1 MARTA
6 TTRAPAGTVLLF
18 HGDERFLIDEAA
30 RSALDAWRPELV
42 SDFGFDTLEGTGL
55 TAARLQDSILQLPFL
70 DPYRAV
76 FVRMLPATRAES
88 MAPALPD
95 IPPTTR
101 LLITVAGRL
110 SPGNKLVKAVPTA
123 GGTAPEMQHLKG
135 RALTPAPPRL
145 VRAGGGR
152 VSPGNKLVKAVTP
165 AGGTAPEMQHLKG
178 RALSDWTTRR
188 AVEVHGLTPVI
199 AAQVVRV
206 TPPDLSVVDSELSKL
221 AAYKASGS
229 KLTSEAITELL
240 AGGREDE
247 IFKLTDN
254 LLPHPPPQAMQIA
267 RGLTRG
273 GLQPTTVAYRMARH
287 VALVLEVHAR
297 QERGE
302 SLQQVQDV
310 MAERRFV
317 LQKPCDTAQNAD
329 PDRLE
334 AALRA
339 IRDYEWEVK
348 SGQVDAE
355 WGLDVLLTRL

>member
-6 TTRAPAGTVLLF
+6 TSRVATATGTVLLL
-18 HGDERFLIDEAA
+18 HGEERFLIDELAT
-30 RSALDAWRPELV
+30 STLNAWKADLV
-42 SDFGFDTLEGTGL
+42 SDFGLDTIEGAGL
-55 TAARLQDSILQLPFL
+55 TAARLQDSVLQLPFL

-88 MAPALPD
+88 VAPALSD

-101 LLITVAGRL
+101 LLVTVAGRL
-110 SPGNKLVKAVPTA
+110 G
-123 GGTAPEMQHLKG
+123 
-135 RALTPAPPRL
+135 
-145 VRAGGGR
+145 
-152 VSPGNKLVKAVTP
+152 PGNKLVKAVTT
-165 AGGTAPEMQHLKG
+165 AGGTAQEMQHLKG

-188 AVEVHGLTPVI
+188 AVDVHGLTPAI

-221 AAYKASGS
+221 AAYRASGS
-229 KLTSEAITELL
+229 KLTAEAVTELL

-254 LLPHPPPQAMQIA
+254 LLPHPTPQAMQIA

-287 VALVLEVHAR
+287 VALVLEVRAR
-297 QERGE
+297 QDRGE
-302 SLQQVQDV
+302 SLSQVQDV
-310 MAERRFV
+310 MSEHRFV
-317 LQKPCDTAQNAD
+317 IQKAYDTAQNAD

>member
-1 MARTA
+1 VPRTA
-6 TTRAPAGTVLLF
+6 SARATTVLLL

-30 RSALDAWRPELV
+30 HSTLEAWKPELV

-55 TAARLQDSILQLPFL
+55 TGARLQDSILQLPFL

-88 MAPALPD
+88 MAPALAD

-101 LLITVAGRL
+101 LLVTVAGRL
-110 SPGNKLVKAVPTA
+110 G
-123 GGTAPEMQHLKG
+123 
-135 RALTPAPPRL
+135 
-145 VRAGGGR
+145 
-152 VSPGNKLVKAVTP
+152 PGNKLVKAVTS
-165 AGGTAPEMQHLKG
+165 AGGTAQEMQHLKG

-188 AVEVHGLTPVI
+188 AVDIYGLTPTI

-221 AAYKASGS
+221 AAYRASGS
-229 KLTSEAITELL
+229 KLTGEAVTELL

-254 LLPHPPPQAMQIA
+254 LLPHPTPQAMQIA
-267 RGLTRG
+267 RGLTRN

-287 VALVLEVHAR
+287 VALVLEVRAR

-302 SLQQVQDV
+302 SLSQVQDG
-310 MAERRFV
+310 MAEHRFV
-317 LQKPCDTAQNAD
+317 VQKAYDAAQNVD

>member
-1 MARTA
+1 MPRAATQRAAGGTA
-6 TTRAPAGTVLLF
+6 LLL
-18 HGDERFLIDEAA
+18 HGDERFLIDELA
-30 RSALDAWRPELV
+30 SSTLEAWKADLV
-42 SDFGFDTLEGTGL
+42 SDFGLDTVEGTGL

-70 DPYRAV
+70 DPHRAV

-88 MAPALPD
+88 MAPALAD

-110 SPGNKLVKAVPTA
+110 SPGNKLVKAVTSA
-123 GGTAPEMQHLKG
+123 GGTAQ
-135 RALTPAPPRL
+135 
-145 VRAGGGR
+145 
-152 VSPGNKLVKAVTP
+152 
-165 AGGTAPEMQHLKG
+165 EMQHLKG

-188 AVEVHGLTPVI
+188 AVDVHGLTPTI

-221 AAYKASGS
+221 AAYRASGS
-229 KLTSEAITELL
+229 KLTSEAVTELL

-254 LLPHPPPQAMQIA
+254 LLPHPTPQAMQIA

-287 VALVLEVHAR
+287 VALVLEVRAR

-302 SLQQVQDV
+302 SLQQVQDG
-310 MAERRFV
+310 MAEHRFV
-317 LQKPCDTAQNAD
+317 LQKAYDTAQNAD